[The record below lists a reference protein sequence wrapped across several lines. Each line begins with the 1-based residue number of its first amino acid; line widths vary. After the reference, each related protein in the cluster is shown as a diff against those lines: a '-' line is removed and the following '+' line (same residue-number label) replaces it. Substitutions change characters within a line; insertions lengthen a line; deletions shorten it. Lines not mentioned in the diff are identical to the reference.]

1 MSRTLPPPN
10 PSVPGVSSPHFELL
24 GRHRSFHRTTNMKT
38 DIHDE
43 KLLVFLSFF
52 PAQGQGQGEGRDL
65 FVCFL
70 GTFHI
75 SREDIRERLTPVC
88 HVSTSQGKSKVWVW
102 GRSWHLEF
110 FDVVLG
116 FYLNLFISC
125 HSGRHFKTNIC
136 VASGFLGFYK
146 YVFSDLRVCICV
158 CNIVEPIFFLLQ

>member
-65 FVCFL
+65 FVSFL

-75 SREDIRERLTPVC
+75 SREDIRKWLTPAC
-88 HVSTSQGKSKVWVW
+88 RVSVSQGKSKVWVW

-125 HSGRHFKTNIC
+125 H
-136 VASGFLGFYK
+136 
-146 YVFSDLRVCICV
+146 
-158 CNIVEPIFFLLQ
+158 